1 MITYLKHGKSAD
13 EVAEAD
19 AKVRQT
25 VEDILTDIEKRGDDA
40 VKELA
45 KRFDGHTRDDFRL
58 NDAEIEAAMAEVSTD
73 DIDDI
78 KFAQAQVRNFA
89 EKQRECL
96 QDLEVETLPGVI
108 LGH

>member
-1 MITYLKHGKSAD
+1 MTTFLKQGKSAD

-25 VEDILTDIEKRGDDA
+25 VEDVLADIEARGDAA

-45 KRFDGHTRDDFRL
+45 ERFDGYARDDFRL
-58 NDAEIEAAMAEVSTD
+58 SREEIEAAMAQVSAD

-89 EKQRECL
+89 RKQKEL
-96 QDLEVETLPGVI
+96 SLI
-108 LGH
+108 HI